1 MAASADTAS
10 IRDGAEKSRQ
20 PEKRR
25 TIGDFEILGTI
36 GRGSQGTVYRAKS
49 LSRRRKV
56 ALKVLFPHFSL
67 SGEAVRNFYSSL
79 GSGQCERHPGIV
91 PVLAA
96 GRHRG
101 ASYIAQDLV
110 EGGCT
115 LAQRLKEQCREGY
128 QPPGYFRETVKLLT
142 AVADA
147 LQHCHAAGV
156 VHGCLKPS
164 SLLFAPGG
172 RLQVSDFCLVKPV
185 NPLDMPRAGGLPG
198 TPCYLAP
205 EQVPGSRAGIDPR
218 TDVFSLGVIL
228 YEMITLERPFDGE
241 TPQQVLKKIVLKE
254 PRRPRKVN
262 PDVPRDLAVIA
273 LKSMEKDPAH
283 RYQTMADL
291 DHDLRRFL
299 TGDVILAKPTGV
311 AATVWKRIKRHPAKS
326 VADAVTAAAVFLV
339 VVVAPWLIAW
349 SERDRRSDLEE
360 VYSGPVQS
368 VLAPGEGTAFT
379 GAQAATLDE
388 AAAIIE
394 SSFADRPEF
403 EASLRVPL
411 GWAFFR
417 IGRYDD
423 ARIQFARA
431 LELREAL
438 SGSDDPKTLAIRAN
452 LAEVIAVMTGASGS
466 LGEPAGFMGE
476 PSGSM
481 DEPPGSETGP
491 APGGPE
497 ESGL

>member
-1 MAASADTAS
+1 MAASAGTAS
-10 IRDGAEKSRQ
+10 NRDGAEKSNQ
-20 PEKRR
+20 PEKLR
-25 TIGDFEILGTI
+25 TIGDFEILGMI
-36 GRGSQGTVYRAKS
+36 GRGSQGTVYRAEQI
-49 LSRRRKV
+49 SRRRRV
-56 ALKVLFPHFSL
+56 ALKILYPHFSL
-67 SGEAVRNFYSSL
+67 SGKAVRNYHSGI
-79 GSGQCERHPGIV
+79 GSGECERHPGIV
-91 PVLAA
+91 SVLAA
-96 GRHRG
+96 GRYRG
-101 ASYIAQDLV
+101 TSYIAQELV
-110 EGGCT
+110 EGGRT
-115 LAQRLKEQCREGY
+115 LAQRLGEQCREGY
-128 QPPGYFRETVKLLT
+128 QPPGYFRETAKLLT

-156 VHGCLKPS
+156 VHGALKPS
-164 SLLFAPGG
+164 NLLIAPGG
-172 RLQVSDFCLVKPV
+172 HLRLSDFGLVKPA

-205 EQVPGSRAGIDPR
+205 EQVPGGRVGIDPR
-218 TDVFSLGVIL
+218 TDIFSFGVIL

-262 PDVPRDLAVIA
+262 SDVPRDLAVIA

-299 TGDVILAKPTGV
+299 TGDVILARPTGV
-311 AATVWKRIKRHPAKS
+311 AATIWKRIKRHPAKS

-360 VYSGPVQS
+360 VFTGPAQS
-368 VLAPGEGTAFT
+368 ILATGEGTAFT
-379 GAQAATLDE
+379 GAEAGTLDE

-394 SSFADRPEF
+394 SSFAGKPEM

-411 GWAFFR
+411 GWAYFR
-417 IGRYDD
+417 IGRYGD
-423 ARIQFARA
+423 ARKQFARA

-438 SGSDDPKTLAIRAN
+438 SGGENPKTLAIRAS
-452 LAEVIAVMTGASGS
+452 LAEVIAVMGGAPHSMEEVS
-466 LGEPAGFMGE
+466 DSMGE
-476 PSGSM
+476 PSGS
-481 DEPPGSETGP
+481 GC
-491 APGGPE
+491 
-497 ESGL
+497 GL